1 MNKTVTWWIVLGLAV
16 ALLAACGPQE
26 IEQPPDEVSV
36 RLKWLHNTQS
46 AGFYVA
52 DEKGFY
58 AEENIAVTL
67 LPGGPDVDELA
78 LVASGQDM
86 FGVIGADQL
95 IMRQSEVQSIVAIAA
110 IFRKNPAVYFALKE
124 TGIDEPKDF
133 TGRRVLVYPGDFML
147 PAMLARS
154 GVGIEQIEAVEP
166 GTTASLDALYSGEVE
181 VWTGYLT
188 NEVITAE
195 GQGYELNIIY
205 PDDYGVHA
213 YGDVVIASTRL
224 TEENPDLVERFL
236 RATLRGWHYAVENP
250 EEATAATLKYDNS
263 LDEAHEMAAMEAS
276 VPLIHTGEDQI
287 GWMRAE
293 VWEGMQQ
300 MLLEQGLMA
309 EPVDLDTV
317 YTMEFLERVYG
328 EQP

>member
-1 MNKTVTWWIVLGLAV
+1 MKRIAALCGVSLLAV

-26 IEQPPDEVSV
+26 VEQPPDEVSV

-52 DEKGFY
+52 EQNGYY

-78 LVASGQDM
+78 SVASGQDM
-86 FGVIGADQL
+86 FGVVGADQL
-95 IMRQSEVQSIVAIAA
+95 IIRQSEVQPTVAIAA
-110 IFRKNPAVYFALKE
+110 IFRRNPAVYFALRE
-124 TGIDEPKDF
+124 TGIDEPEDF

-147 PAMLARS
+147 PAMLERS

-166 GTTASLDALYSGEVE
+166 GAAASLDALYSGEVE
-181 VWTGYLT
+181 IWTGYLT
-188 NEVITAE
+188 NEVITAG

-205 PDDYGVHA
+205 PDDYGVHV
-213 YGDVVIASTRL
+213 YGDVVIASAKL
-224 TEENPDLVERFL
+224 TEENPDLAERFL
-236 RATLRGWHYAVENP
+236 RATLRGWRYAVENP
-250 EEATAATLKYDNS
+250 EEAVAATLKYDDT
-263 LDEAHEMAAMEAS
+263 LDEAHETAAMEAS
-276 VPLIHTGEDQI
+276 VPLIRTGEDRI

-293 VWEGMQQ
+293 VWEDMQQ
-300 MLLEQGLMA
+300 MLVEQGLLD

-328 EQP
+328 E